1 MIDEGDYSM
10 SYIDVIDESKYYKMG
25 ETIIKANEKINFSI
39 EKGEVAVMMSGSFF
53 SFTIWFLI

>member
-25 ETIIKANEKINFSI
+25 ETIIKAN
-39 EKGEVAVMMSGSFF
+39 
-53 SFTIWFLI
+53 